1 MDTAAVPEELK
12 PYLSL
17 YLEVLFESPVLRDGG
32 MRKYL
37 LFLSLKE
44 HGPGWNIVFLWLWPG
59 AYFMLT

>member
-1 MDTAAVPEELK
+1 MHIFCVLQLSVIMDTAAVPEELK

-44 HGPGWNIVFLWLWPG
+44 HGPD
-59 AYFMLT
+59 